1 LPENWCLGLN
11 ANSEFKIFFKE
22 KEIRIRFIIYQ
33 QEESMSQSTIFP
45 LVRENVHL
53 LKENSGAQLDC
64 VTRCNLPLPLALIF
78 QESGTSSLKLNVLV
92 GRFTAW

>member
-1 LPENWCLGLN
+1 MTIQNLN
-11 ANSEFKIFFKE
+11 FFEE

-53 LKENSGAQLDC
+53 LKENSGAQLDY
-64 VTRCNLPLPLALIF
+64 VTRCIF
-78 QESGTSSLKLNVLV
+78 TMAIGFDSPGVRHQFSETVCLGWQVYCLV
-92 GRFTAW
+92 ASKR